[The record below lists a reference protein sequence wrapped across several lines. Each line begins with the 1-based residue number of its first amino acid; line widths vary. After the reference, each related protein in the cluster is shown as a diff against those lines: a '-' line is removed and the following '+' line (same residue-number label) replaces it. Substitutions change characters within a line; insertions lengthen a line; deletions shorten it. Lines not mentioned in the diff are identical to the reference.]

1 MTCQEI
7 CAALII
13 LFVRQMRGDTH
24 LGRIICR

>member
-24 LGRIICR
+24 LGQNYL